1 MDKTVCKGV
10 EQASLPGTRK
20 TTMLNQALVRILFT
34 TRKRLQ

>member
-10 EQASLPGTRK
+10 EQANSPAIRK
-20 TTMLNQALVRILFT
+20 TTMPNQAFVRILFT